1 MRPRKTIISA
11 TNDKNQAGVMRLL
24 VLAFIGV
31 FIAGAAFGIL
41 IIGLM
46 AANEELERKEKRK

>member
-1 MRPRKTIISA
+1 
-11 TNDKNQAGVMRLL
+11 MRLL